1 MMRLLFM
8 MFLASMLH
16 ICVVR
21 AGEPIVVLTYGDSR
35 ETGSKLDEYG
45 THRMRSD
52 PNAHQMHQ
60 VAEAETLSHIM
71 AEYYGGSGLNMKFVE
86 LAILQF
92 NREAFVRGNPNFL
105 FAGKLLHLPSVNQIK
120 GLVTGQK
127 SKSQRSPS
135 NRNQNEIF
143 FFGG

>member
-8 MFLASMLH
+8 IFLASMLH

-35 ETGSKLDEYG
+35 ETGSTRDEYG
-45 THRMRSD
+45 THPMRTD

-105 FAGKLLHLPSVNQIK
+105 FAGKRLHLPSVNQIK
-120 GLVTGQK
+120 ALVTGQK
-127 SKSQRSPS
+127 SESQRSLS

>member
-35 ETGSKLDEYG
+35 DTGSTLGEYG
-45 THRMRSD
+45 THPMRTD

-92 NREAFVRGNPNFL
+92 NRKAFVRGNPNFL

-120 GLVTGQK
+120 ALVTGQK
-127 SKSQRSPS
+127 SKPHGSPS
-135 NRNQNEIF
+135 NRKQNEIF

>member
-35 ETGSKLDEYG
+35 ENGSTLDEYG
-45 THRMRSD
+45 THPMRTD

-71 AEYYGGSGLNMKFVE
+71 AEYYGGGGLNMKFVE

-92 NREAFVRGNPNFL
+92 NR
-105 FAGKLLHLPSVNQIK
+105 
-120 GLVTGQK
+120 
-127 SKSQRSPS
+127 
-135 NRNQNEIF
+135 
-143 FFGG
+143 

>member
-35 ETGSKLDEYG
+35 KTGSTLDEYG
-45 THRMRSD
+45 THPMRTD

-86 LAILQF
+86 LGILQF
-92 NREAFVRGNPNFL
+92 NRKAFVRGNPNFL

-120 GLVTGQK
+120 ALVTGQK

>member
-16 ICVVR
+16 IGVVR

-35 ETGSKLDEYG
+35 ETGSALDEYG
-45 THRMRSD
+45 THPMRTD

-71 AEYYGGSGLNMKFVE
+71 AQYYGGSGLNMKFVE

-105 FAGKLLHLPSVNQIK
+105 FAGKRLHLPSVNQIK
-120 GLVTGQK
+120 ALVTGQK
-127 SKSQRSPS
+127 SESQRSPS

>member
-21 AGEPIVVLTYGDSR
+21 AGEPIVVLTYGDNR
-35 ETGSKLDEYG
+35 ETGSTLDEYG
-45 THRMRSD
+45 THPLRAD

-92 NREAFVRGNPNFL
+92 NRKAFVRGNPNFL
-105 FAGKLLHLPSVNQIK
+105 FAGKRLHLPSVNQIK
-120 GLVTGQK
+120 ALVTGQK
-127 SKSQRSPS
+127 SESQRSPS

>member
-1 MMRLLFM
+1 MRLLFM

-16 ICVVR
+16 ICAVR

-35 ETGSKLDEYG
+35 ETGSTIEEYG
-45 THRMRSD
+45 THPMRTD

-105 FAGKLLHLPSVNQIK
+105 FAGKLLHLPSENQIK
-120 GLVTGQK
+120 ALVTGQK

>member
-8 MFLASMLH
+8 IFLASMLH
-16 ICVVR
+16 ICVVH

-35 ETGSKLDEYG
+35 ETGSTLDEHG
-45 THRMRSD
+45 THPMRTD

-105 FAGKLLHLPSVNQIK
+105 FAGKRLHLPSVNQIK
-120 GLVTGQK
+120 ALVTGQK
-127 SKSQRSPS
+127 SDSQRSHS
-135 NRNQNEIF
+135 YRNQNEIF

>member
-35 ETGSKLDEYG
+35 KTGSTLDEYG
-45 THRMRSD
+45 THPMRTD

-105 FAGKLLHLPSVNQIK
+105 FAGKRLHLPSVNQIK
-120 GLVTGQK
+120 ALVTGQRFD
-127 SKSQRSPS
+127 SQRSPS

>member
-16 ICVVR
+16 ICVVH

-35 ETGSKLDEYG
+35 ETGSTLDEYG
-45 THRMRSD
+45 THPMRTD

-120 GLVTGQK
+120 ALVTGQK
-127 SKSQRSPS
+127 SKPQRSPS

>member
-16 ICVVR
+16 ICVVH

-35 ETGSKLDEYG
+35 ETGSTLDEHG
-45 THRMRSD
+45 THPMRTD

-92 NREAFVRGNPNFL
+92 NREAFVRGNPHFL

-120 GLVTGQK
+120 ALVTGQK
-127 SKSQRSPS
+127 SKSQSSPS
-135 NRNQNEIF
+135 YRNQNEIF

>member
-21 AGEPIVVLTYGDSR
+21 AAEPIVVLTYGDSR
-35 ETGSKLDEYG
+35 ETGSTLDEYG
-45 THRMRSD
+45 AHPMRTD

-120 GLVTGQK
+120 ALVTGQK
-127 SKSQRSPS
+127 SEPQRSPS

>member
-1 MMRLLFM
+1 MMRLLFI

-35 ETGSKLDEYG
+35 ETGSTLDEYG
-45 THRMRSD
+45 THPMRTD

-105 FAGKLLHLPSVNQIK
+105 FAGKLLHLPSLNQIK
-120 GLVTGQK
+120 TLVTGQK

>member
-35 ETGSKLDEYG
+35 ETGSTLDEYG
-45 THRMRSD
+45 THPMRTD
-52 PNAHQMHQ
+52 PDAHQKHQ

-105 FAGKLLHLPSVNQIK
+105 FAGKLLHLPSLNQIK
-120 GLVTGQK
+120 ALVTGQK
-127 SKSQRSPS
+127 SKSQRSS
-135 NRNQNEIF
+135 GNRNQNEIF

>member
-16 ICVVR
+16 ICVVH

-35 ETGSKLDEYG
+35 ETGSTLDEYR
-45 THRMRSD
+45 THPMRTD
-52 PNAHQMHQ
+52 PNAHQVHQ

-71 AEYYGGSGLNMKFVE
+71 VEYYGGSGLNMKFVE

-92 NREAFVRGNPNFL
+92 NREAFVRDNPNFL
-105 FAGKLLHLPSVNQIK
+105 FAGKILHLPSVNQIK
-120 GLVTGQK
+120 ALVTGQK
-127 SKSQRSPS
+127 SDSQRLPN

>member
-35 ETGSKLDEYG
+35 DTGSTLGEYG
-45 THRMRSD
+45 AHPMRTD

-60 VAEAETLSHIM
+60 VVEAETLSHIM

-105 FAGKLLHLPSVNQIK
+105 FAGKRLHLPSVNQIK
-120 GLVTGQK
+120 ALVTGQR
-127 SKSQRSPS
+127 SGSQRSSS

>member
-1 MMRLLFM
+1 MRLLFM

-16 ICVVR
+16 ICAVR
-21 AGEPIVVLTYGDSR
+21 AGEPIVVLTYGDGR
-35 ETGSKLDEYG
+35 ETGSTLDEYG
-45 THRMRSD
+45 THPMRTD

-105 FAGKLLHLPSVNQIK
+105 FAGKLLHLPSLNQIK
-120 GLVTGQK
+120 ALVTGQK
-127 SKSQRSPS
+127 SKSQRSPV

>member
-1 MMRLLFM
+1 MRLLFM

-21 AGEPIVVLTYGDSR
+21 AGEPIVVLTYGESR
-35 ETGSKLDEYG
+35 KTGSTLDEYG
-45 THRMRSD
+45 THPMRTD

-92 NREAFVRGNPNFL
+92 NRKAFVRGNPNFL
-105 FAGKLLHLPSVNQIK
+105 FAGKRLHLPSVNQIK
-120 GLVTGQK
+120 ALVTGQK
-127 SKSQRSPS
+127 SESQRPSS
-135 NRNQNEIF
+135 NRKQNEIF

>member
-1 MMRLLFM
+1 MRLLFM

-16 ICVVR
+16 ICVVS

-35 ETGSKLDEYG
+35 KTGSTLDEYG
-45 THRMRSD
+45 THPMRTD

-60 VAEAETLSHIM
+60 VAKAETLSHIM

-92 NREAFVRGNPNFL
+92 NRKAFVRGNPNFL

-120 GLVTGQK
+120 ALVTGQK

>member
-1 MMRLLFM
+1 MMPLLFM

-16 ICVVR
+16 ICVAR

-35 ETGSKLDEYG
+35 ETGSTLAEYG
-45 THRMRSD
+45 THPMRTD
-52 PNAHQMHQ
+52 PNAHRMHQ

-86 LAILQF
+86 IAILQF

-105 FAGKLLHLPSVNQIK
+105 FAGKLLHLPSMNQIK
-120 GLVTGQK
+120 ALVTGQK
-127 SKSQRSPS
+127 SKSQRSPG

>member
-1 MMRLLFM
+1 MRSLFM
-8 MFLASMLH
+8 MFLLSMLH
-16 ICVVR
+16 ICVVS

-35 ETGSKLDEYG
+35 ETGSTLDEYG
-45 THRMRSD
+45 THPMRTD

-71 AEYYGGSGLNMKFVE
+71 AQYYGRSGLNMKFVE

-105 FAGKLLHLPSVNQIK
+105 FAGKRLHLPSVNQIK
-120 GLVTGQK
+120 ALVTGQK
-127 SKSQRSPS
+127 SDSQRSPS

>member
-35 ETGSKLDEYG
+35 ETGSTLDEYG
-45 THRMRSD
+45 THPMRTD

-92 NREAFVRGNPNFL
+92 NRAAFVRGNPNFL

-120 GLVTGQK
+120 AFTGQK
-127 SKSQRSPS
+127 SKSQRLPS

-143 FFGG
+143 FFGF

>member
-35 ETGSKLDEYG
+35 ATGSTLDEYG
-45 THRMRSD
+45 THPMRTD

-71 AEYYGGSGLNMKFVE
+71 AEYYGGSGLNMKLVE

-105 FAGKLLHLPSVNQIK
+105 FAGKRLHLPSVNQIK
-120 GLVTGQK
+120 ALVTGQK
-127 SKSQRSPS
+127 SESQRSSS
-135 NRNQNEIF
+135 NRKQNEIF

>member
-16 ICVVR
+16 ICVVH

-35 ETGSKLDEYG
+35 ETGSTLEEYG
-45 THRMRSD
+45 THPMRTD

-120 GLVTGQK
+120 ALVTGQK
-127 SKSQRSPS
+127 SDSQRSPS
-135 NRNQNEIF
+135 NGNQNEIF

>member
-8 MFLASMLH
+8 MFLASMLD
-16 ICVVR
+16 IGVVR

-35 ETGSKLDEYG
+35 GTGSALDEYG
-45 THRMRSD
+45 THPMRTD
-52 PNAHQMHQ
+52 PNAHQMHK

-105 FAGKLLHLPSVNQIK
+105 FAGKRLHLPSVNQIK
-120 GLVTGQK
+120 ALVTGQK
-127 SKSQRSPS
+127 SDSQRSPN

>member
-1 MMRLLFM
+1 MMRLLLM
-8 MFLASMLH
+8 MFTASMLH
-16 ICVVR
+16 ICVVC

-35 ETGSKLDEYG
+35 ATGSTQDEYG
-45 THRMRSD
+45 THPMRTD
-52 PNAHQMHQ
+52 PNSHQ
-60 VAEAETLSHIM
+60 VHHVVEAETLSHIM

-105 FAGKLLHLPSVNQIK
+105 FAGKRLHLPSVNQIK
-120 GLVTGQK
+120 SLVTGQK
-127 SKSQRSPS
+127 SDSQRSPS

>member
-35 ETGSKLDEYG
+35 ETGSSLEEFG
-45 THRMRSD
+45 THPMRTD
-52 PNAHQMHQ
+52 PNAHQVHQ

-86 LAILQF
+86 LGILQF
-92 NREAFVRGNPNFL
+92 NRKAFVRGNPNFL

-120 GLVTGQK
+120 ALVTGQK
-127 SKSQRSPS
+127 PKSQRSPS

>member
-16 ICVVR
+16 ICAVR

-35 ETGSKLDEYG
+35 ETGSTLEEYG
-45 THRMRSD
+45 THPMRTD

-120 GLVTGQK
+120 ALVTGQK
-127 SKSQRSPS
+127 SKSQRSPG

>member
-16 ICVVR
+16 IGVVR

-35 ETGSKLDEYG
+35 ETGSTLDEYG
-45 THRMRSD
+45 THPMRTD

-105 FAGKLLHLPSVNQIK
+105 FAGKLLHLPSLNQIK
-120 GLVTGQK
+120 ALVTGQK
-127 SKSQRSPS
+127 SEAQRSPS

>member
-1 MMRLLFM
+1 MRLLFM
-8 MFLASMLH
+8 MFLASILH

-35 ETGSKLDEYG
+35 ETGSTADEYG
-45 THRMRSD
+45 THPMRTD

-105 FAGKLLHLPSVNQIK
+105 FAGKPLHLPSVNQIK
-120 GLVTGQK
+120 ALVTGQK

>member
-8 MFLASMLH
+8 IFLASMLH

-35 ETGSKLDEYG
+35 DTGSALGEYG
-45 THRMRSD
+45 THPMRAD

-60 VAEAETLSHIM
+60 VAQAETLSRIM
-71 AEYYGGSGLNMKFVE
+71 AAYYGGSGLNMKFVE

-92 NREAFVRGNPNFL
+92 NRKAFVRGNPNFL
-105 FAGKLLHLPSVNQIK
+105 FAGKRLHLPSVNQIK
-120 GLVTGQK
+120 ALVTGQK
-127 SKSQRSPS
+127 SESQRSSS

>member
-16 ICVVR
+16 IGVVR

-35 ETGSKLDEYG
+35 EAGSALDKYG
-45 THRMRSD
+45 THPMRTD

-71 AEYYGGSGLNMKFVE
+71 AEYYSGSGLNMKFVE

-120 GLVTGQK
+120 ALVTGQK

>member
-35 ETGSKLDEYG
+35 ETGSSLDEYG
-45 THRMRSD
+45 THPMRTD
-52 PNAHQMHQ
+52 PNAHQIHQ

-120 GLVTGQK
+120 ALVTGK
-127 SKSQRSPS
+127 KPKSQRSPS

>member
-1 MMRLLFM
+1 MMRLLFI

-35 ETGSKLDEYG
+35 ETGSSLDEYG
-45 THRMRSD
+45 THPMRTD
-52 PNAHQMHQ
+52 PNAHQTHQ

-92 NREAFVRGNPNFL
+92 NRAAFVRGNPNFL

-120 GLVTGQK
+120 ALVTGQK
-127 SKSQRSPS
+127 SESQRSQN

>member
-35 ETGSKLDEYG
+35 ETGSTLDEYG
-45 THRMRSD
+45 THPMRTD

-71 AEYYGGSGLNMKFVE
+71 AKYYGGSGLNMKFVE

-120 GLVTGQK
+120 ALVTGQK
-127 SKSQRSPS
+127 SESQRSPS

>member
-1 MMRLLFM
+1 MRLLFM
-8 MFLASMLH
+8 IFLASMLH

-35 ETGSKLDEYG
+35 ETGSALDEYG
-45 THRMRSD
+45 THPMRTD

-105 FAGKLLHLPSVNQIK
+105 FAGKRLHLPSVNQIK
-120 GLVTGQK
+120 ALVTGQK
-127 SKSQRSPS
+127 SDSQRSPS
-135 NRNQNEIF
+135 NGNQNEIF

>member
-35 ETGSKLDEYG
+35 DTGSTLGEYG
-45 THRMRSD
+45 AHPMRTD

-60 VAEAETLSHIM
+60 VVEAETLSHIM

-105 FAGKLLHLPSVNQIK
+105 FAGKRLHLPSVNQIK
-120 GLVTGQK
+120 AWVTRQK
-127 SKSQRSPS
+127 SDSQRSSS

>member
-1 MMRLLFM
+1 MRLLFM

-35 ETGSKLDEYG
+35 ETGSASDEYG
-45 THRMRSD
+45 THPMRTD

-120 GLVTGQK
+120 ALVTGQK
-127 SKSQRSPS
+127 SESQRSSS

>member
-16 ICVVR
+16 IGVVR

-35 ETGSKLDEYG
+35 ETDSTLDEYG
-45 THRMRSD
+45 THPMRTD

-86 LAILQF
+86 LGILQF
-92 NREAFVRGNPNFL
+92 NRKAFVRGNPNFL

-120 GLVTGQK
+120 ALVTGQK
-127 SKSQRSPS
+127 SESQRSPS